1 MTHALYDLLEELD
14 SRRLYYSLSR
24 HRIDSVLVSLT
35 LPGKRIE
42 IDVFNDGRLE
52 MSQFSGDESVI
63 DDRDEI
69 FRIVNDASSG

>member
-1 MTHALYDLLEELD
+1 MTHTLYDLLEELD
-14 SRRLYYSLSR
+14 SRRLHYSLSR

>member
-14 SRRLYYSLSR
+14 SRRLSYSLSR

-52 MSQFSGDESVI
+52 MSQFSGDEGVI
-63 DDRDEI
+63 DDTDEI

>member
-1 MTHALYDLLEELD
+1 MTHALYDLLEEFD

-42 IDVFNDGRLE
+42 IDVFK
-52 MSQFSGDESVI
+52 
-63 DDRDEI
+63 
-69 FRIVNDASSG
+69 AA